1 MSLCHRLVSELLIHD
16 KEKFKIRKKKFACLF
31 SVHDRI
37 SLPRNEQV
45 CLIRLNLL
53 YKNSKYFCE

>member
-16 KEKFKIRKKKFACLF
+16 KEEFKIRKKNFACLF

-45 CLIRLNLL
+45 CLIRLT
-53 YKNSKYFCE
+53 KHTCS